1 MLSFKWHGVASL
13 QPCVPPVVACGM
25 LCGGSLKPGAVE
37 HAGVSQG
44 WTRERG
50 LPHIT
55 SELNPQLLTLSP
67 FLLVYSLLLR
77 HCAGESMS
85 LNLGPVFVPFSDNQ
99 RSNTLPYTYGSFS
112 PGRGK

>member
-1 MLSFKWHGVASL
+1 M
-13 QPCVPPVVACGM
+13 
-25 LCGGSLKPGAVE
+25 KPGAVE

-85 LNLGPVFVPFSDNQ
+85 LNLGPVFVASQIIEGGTPFHTHVQIVLKNFAKILKDNVVFYFT
-99 RSNTLPYTYGSFS
+99 N
-112 PGRGK
+112 K